1 MIFISKFHFICM
13 PEASE
18 KVMRVIAAGFIRRNG
33 KLLVAKRST
42 KARLFP
48 GQYELPGGKLE
59 FGESVFDATIR
70 EVREETGLDIE
81 LTHFLGAYVWLIS
94 NGNTSIRF
102 CFVARVV
109 GGELRVEP
117 RTDGEIVQPVWLSRG
132 ELRESEN
139 KFRNPVTEKCLD
151 DYFAGIRYPLEVVRT
166 LSGPPYFGD

>member
-1 MIFISKFHFICM
+1 MPNVSHRLMVACGAICERKGKILM
-13 PEASE
+13 VKEYRPEE
-18 KVMRVIAAGFIRRNG
+18 GHVLNQPV
-33 KLLVAKRST
+33 
-42 KARLFP
+42 
-48 GQYELPGGKLE
+48 GKLE

-81 LTHFLGAYVWLIS
+81 LTYFLGAYVWLIS

-117 RTDGEIVQPVWLSRG
+117 RTDKEIVQPVWLSRE

-151 DYFAGIRYPLEVVRT
+151 DYFAGIRHPLEVVRT